1 MVKEKHSNLS
11 NDINTILDR
20 VDPDKFKQGY
30 NQCSP
35 DTTPDGTPYIALY
48 DFEAQQEGDLPF
60 RKGDTIYVTEMNGDW
75 WEGQTEDGAMGTLP
89 SNHAMKKN

>member
-1 MVKEKHSNLS
+1 MALTQFLIELAQISSNRIN
-11 NDINTILDR
+11 NDDQ
-20 VDPDKFKQGY
+20 DYD
-30 NQCSP
+30 QCSP
-35 DTTPDGTPYIALY
+35 DTTPDGTPYTALY

-75 WEGQTEDGAMGTLP
+75 WEGQTEDGAMDTLP